1 MRRSCLQRRANRLY
15 LRCQLRDEFATAFGS
30 QDERFRQA
38 AVLGRVLALHQATQ
52 SGLISSKF
60 TAADDSAA
68 VSLAFVVTCNVR
80 QHTGEGAG
88 RYREHERND
97 ENFANH
103 QCLKSST
110 AGSSSQSSRT
120 VGGVLACYAKM
131 SSASCNVSLDQRP
144 GSTAD
149 DADEQRGCDRQ
160 HITQVGRSPLRGR
173 KNSLGKTEGSTWR
186 QWRPKIRT

>member
-1 MRRSCLQRRANRLY
+1 

-30 QDERFRQA
+30 QDGRFRQA

-68 VSLAFVVTCNVR
+68 ISFALAVTCNVR

-88 RYREHERND
+88 RYRENERND

-110 AGSSSQSSRT
+110 ARSSRQSS
-120 VGGVLACYAKM
+120 GGILFL
-131 SSASCNVSLDQRP
+131 SW
-144 GSTAD
+144 
-149 DADEQRGCDRQ
+149 
-160 HITQVGRSPLRGR
+160 SP
-173 KNSLGKTEGSTWR
+173 
-186 QWRPKIRT
+186 